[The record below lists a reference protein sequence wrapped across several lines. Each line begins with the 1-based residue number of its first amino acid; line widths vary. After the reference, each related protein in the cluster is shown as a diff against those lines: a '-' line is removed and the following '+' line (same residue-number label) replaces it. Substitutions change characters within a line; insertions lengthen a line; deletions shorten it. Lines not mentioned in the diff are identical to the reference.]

1 MSDATQLTMFSGD
14 VTAHGVYM
22 SLGNIDKE
30 VREDVSQ
37 GAWVLVAYIPKSN
50 WEKTL
55 ASLGPMS
62 ETNRST
68 LVHLLNRRLFHYC
81 MEAVTL
87 PFRRTQPHEALDPE
101 GICRSV
107 LFDLSIYGA
116 DLEEQ
121 CDIAVI
127 ARNTCPQCHGKGAK
141 LGDPQ
146 CQHPRSS
153 QDILQRIK
161 KVLEDFHR
169 ANGRYPD
176 PLEFLREGKKHDLNG
191 VQNPFWRHLP
201 NFDVS
206 TVLSPDVL
214 HGVHKLFFDH
224 IHKWNLN
231 GLGADEYDARLKAQ
245 IPVPGERMF
254 PRGVSRLKQLSGKE
268 HRALE
273 RVHLGLVAHTPAP
286 NGSNK
291 LTQATR
297 LIMECVFL
305 AQLPV
310 QTERSL
316 AAFEKAHSNFHKYK
330 EVWIENGTKRSQHK
344 KGKQASVIK
353 GWAIPKAHIIR
364 HIPDH
369 IRLKGTT
376 DNYNTE
382 VMEHLHIPML
392 KEPYSGSNRKD
403 WMRQVIRWL
412 TRHERMRDYREWMI
426 WNREETAKE
435 ASAAGKSAA
444 IYCLLCH
451 VLD

>member
-30 VREDVSQ
+30 VREDISE
-37 GAWVLVAYIPKSN
+37 GAWMLVAYIPKSN

-55 ASLGPMS
+55 ASMGPLS
-62 ETNRST
+62 EAKRST
-68 LVHLLNRRLFHYC
+68 LIHLLNRRLFHYC

-101 GICRSV
+101 GNTRLV
-107 LFDLSIYGA
+107 QHDLSIYGA

-121 CDIAVI
+121 CDIASI
-127 ARNTCPQCHGKGAK
+127 TRNTCPQCDAKGAK
-141 LGDPQ
+141 LGDAR
-146 CQHPRSS
+146 CQHHRSS
-153 QDILQRIK
+153 QDILQRIE
-161 KVLEDFHR
+161 KVLADFHR
-169 ANGRYPD
+169 INNRYPD
-176 PLEFLREGKKHDLNG
+176 PLEFLREGKKYDLNG
-191 VQNPFWRHLP
+191 VQRPFWRHLP
-201 NFDVS
+201 NFDIAK
-206 TVLSPDVL
+206 VLSPDVL

-231 GLGADEYDARLKAQ
+231 GLGAEEYDARLQAQ

-254 PRGVSRLKQLSGKE
+254 PRGVSKLKQLSGKE

-273 RVHLGLVAHTPAP
+273 RVHLALVAHAP
-286 NGSNK
+286 DPIGTNK
-291 LTQATR
+291 LTNATR
-297 LIMECVFL
+297 SIMECVFL

-316 AAFEKAHSNFHKYK
+316 AAFQQAHNEFHKYK
-330 EVWIENGTKRSQHK
+330 EIWIDNGTKRSQRT
-344 KGKQASVIK
+344 KGKQTPVIK

-364 HIPDH
+364 HIPEH
-369 IRLKGTT
+369 IRWKGTT

-392 KEPYSGSNRKD
+392 KEPYDASNRKG

-412 TRHERMRDYREWMI
+412 TRHERMRDYKEWMT
-426 WNREETAKE
+426 WNKGETAKE
-435 ASAAGKSAA
+435 ASAAGESAYT
-444 IYCLLCH
+444 ILLS
-451 VLD
+451 